1 MKFPL
6 HLSCGHTT
14 RTSIS
19 DPGCNCHGGE
29 RKYTNSNEPSPVDK
43 ALDQFLGQ
51 WATVLGNYG
60 CQLPSGRKH
69 GPCPVCGGKDRFR
82 FDDKSG
88 RGTWYCSQCEPSSGG
103 GLLLLSRFIRK
114 SVMDTAKELLGDD
127 ELRTIAPKRVHI
139 IDHDAVRAANIEQ
152 AKKGA
157 AMLMASAI
165 SKAHKY
171 LDDKGLFMDGLVNGE
186 AIYSKDGIIPAGG
199 LLLVPVYKA
208 GELVNVQK
216 ITKDGVKRPL
226 YGGDMQGVQHV
237 IDGSIKCVAVVEG
250 YATGVTVNKL
260 TKFKTYVAFNT
271 GNLEAAVVQA
281 KQDHPESK
289 IIVFGDHDEI
299 DPAHNRRPGEYYAN
313 KAADPYCATVA
324 LPPELGDWDDYRQ
337 AHGDDECKAA
347 MRVAVGIKPKSV
359 TVAPQ
364 AKPKPEPT
372 TEPAS
377 KPTPTQTS
385 KPTQTST
392 PTPAPQQMPAF
403 GSWMGNDKPNAAP
416 KKPTGINA
424 LPEGISL
431 DDVDVDNP
439 PGLAGDIVRYMKS
452 GAHRK
457 LEGGAF
463 SAMAIQT
470 MAMAGSGLRGFR
482 NSKLSLIT
490 ITLGVSASGKD
501 RAQSV
506 SKNVLG
512 ESGIHVYGDIRSDK
526 DIIRAAAHD
535 DGRCFYIKDEAH
547 SLLGDSLGGK
557 DKNTSKIPA
566 TLMEIATSSLY
577 ILSKLHSEEFESTLG
592 SKKARY
598 EKMVLAKED
607 IRLGF
612 NTELEKEKIKHI
624 DHEILQ
630 LKEKI
635 KEVDR
640 VAYAIEHGI
649 RDPALNL
656 AALSTP
662 QKLSGI
668 IDEDSIESGFLGRAL
683 IFDCGVERVQND
695 SLNDYDKWEENGY
708 ESHEDRMLYERIKVG
723 VGMIVQKS
731 NDVRNGRV
739 EADFSGIDYKT
750 LATPAASR
758 MMFDIAVH
766 YDQQE
771 YLNHPRLG
779 ALYARLSERVMSVAS
794 SLALYNVIDG
804 NVTVD
809 VEHVKYALL
818 VALNSIKH
826 LESNLRIN
834 EAKDGETIESK
845 IEGIKEAIVKR
856 LKVNKGDK
864 EEGWR
869 YKSKLKEFL
878 KRQKYYQE
886 IAKDLLKHNQ
896 DAFENSIMSL
906 RGEGKVEVNGQRIR
920 LKQ

>member
-1 MKFPL
+1 MRFPL
-6 HLSCGHTT
+6 ILSCGHTT
-14 RTSIS
+14 STSIN
-19 DPGCNCHGGE
+19 DLGCGCHSGE
-29 RKYTNSNEPSPVDK
+29 RKYSSNNEPSPVDK
-43 ALDQFLGQ
+43 VLDQFNGQ

-60 CQLPSGRKH
+60 CQLPHGRKH

-82 FDDKSG
+82 FDDKNG

-103 GLLLLSRFIRK
+103 GLLLLSRYINK
-114 SVMDTAKELLGDD
+114 TVMKTAKELLGDD
-127 ELRTIAPKRVHI
+127 ELKTIAPKRVHVV
-139 IDHDAVRAANIEQ
+139 DHDAVRAANIEQ

-157 AMLMASAI
+157 AMLMASAVL
-165 SKAHKY
+165 APHVY
-171 LDDKGLFMDGLVNGE
+171 MDNKGLFGKWLVNSSP
-186 AIYSKDGIIPAGG
+186 IYGRDGIIPVGD
-199 LLLVPVYKA
+199 LLLVPVYKK

-216 ITKDGVKRPL
+216 ITADAQKRPL
-226 YGGDMQGVQHV
+226 YGGDMQGVHHI
-237 IDGSIKCVAVVEG
+237 IDGAVKSVAIVEG
-250 YATGVTVNKL
+250 YATGVTVNRL
-260 TKFKTYVAFNT
+260 TKWKTYVSFNT
-271 GNLEAAVVQA
+271 GNLAEAVKQA
-281 KQDHPESK
+281 KEDHPDSR
-289 IIVFGDHDEI
+289 IVVFGDHDEI
-299 DPAHNRRPGEYYAN
+299 DLAHNRRPGEYFAN
-313 KAADPYCATVA
+313 KAADPFGA
-324 LPPELGDWDDYRQ
+324 LVVIPDELGDWDDYRQ
-337 AHGDDECKAA
+337 KHGEDKCKVAMRDAIKRDSGVASVKEVEPAPAA
-347 MRVAVGIKPKSV
+347 MP
-359 TVAPQ
+359 AP
-364 AKPKPEPT
+364 AP
-372 TEPAS
+372 S
-377 KPTPTQTS
+377 
-385 KPTQTST
+385 
-392 PTPAPQQMPAF
+392 PAPQQMPRPAF
-403 GSWMGNDKPNAAP
+403 LSWMGSDTANSNAPAL
-416 KKPTGINA
+416 KKLTGINA
-424 LPEGISL
+424 LPVGIVL

-439 PGLAGDIVRYMKS
+439 PGLAGDIVRYMKA

-501 RAQSV
+501 RAQTV
-506 SKNVLG
+506 SKSVLG

-547 SLLGDSLGGK
+547 TLLGDSLGGK

-592 SKKARY
+592 SRRARY
-598 EKMVLAKED
+598 EKMILAKED
-607 IRLGF
+607 IRMGF
-612 NTELEKEKIKHI
+612 NVDLEQEKIKHI
-624 DHEILQ
+624 NHEIEQ
-630 LKEKI
+630 LKLKV

-640 VAYAIEHGI
+640 VAHAIENGI

-695 SLNDYDKWEENGY
+695 SLGDYEKWEENGY
-708 ESHEDRMLYERIKVG
+708 ESHDDRVLYEHIKAQ
-723 VGMIVQKS
+723 VGMIVQMS
-731 NDVRNGRV
+731 NDVRNGRI
-739 EADFSGIDYKT
+739 EADFNGQSYKT

-779 ALYARLSERVMSVAS
+779 ALYARLSERVMSVSS
-794 SLALYNVIDG
+794 SLALYNVING
-804 NVTVD
+804 NVTID
-809 VEHVKYALL
+809 VQHVKYALL

-845 IEGIKEAIVKR
+845 IEGIKEAIIKR

-864 EEGWR
+864 DEGWR
-869 YKSKLKEFL
+869 FKSKLKEFL

-906 RGEGKVEVNGQRIR
+906 RGEGKVEVSGQRIR
-920 LKQ
+920 LK

>member
-6 HLSCGHTT
+6 ILSCGHTT
-14 RTSIS
+14 RTSLS
-19 DPGCNCHGGE
+19 DPGCGCHSGE
-29 RKYTNSNEPSPVDK
+29 RQYKNNSNEPSPVDK
-43 ALDQFLGQ
+43 ALDQFHGQ
-51 WATVLGNYG
+51 WSTVLGNYG

-82 FDDKSG
+82 FDDKNG
-88 RGTWYCSQCEPSSGG
+88 RGTWFCSQCEPQSGG
-103 GLLLLSRFIRK
+103 GLLLLSRFINK
-114 SVMDTAKELLGDD
+114 TVMETAKELIGDD
-127 ELRTIAPKRVHI
+127 ELKTIAPKRVHI
-139 IDHDAVRAANIEQ
+139 VDHDAVRAANIEQ

-157 AMLMASAI
+157 VLLMASAV

-171 LDDKGLFMDGLVNGE
+171 LDDKGLFMDGLVNGQP
-186 AIYSKDGIIPAGG
+186 IYSKDGVIPAGG

-216 ITKDGVKRPL
+216 ITEDGVKRPL
-226 YGGDMQGVQHV
+226 FGGDMQGVHHI
-237 IDGSIKCVAVVEG
+237 IDGATKNIAVVEG

-271 GNLEAAVVQA
+271 GNLEEAVRQV
-281 KQDHPESK
+281 KIHYPESNLV
-289 IIVFGDHDEI
+289 VFGDHDEI

-313 KAADPYCATVA
+313 KAADPFAAVVA

-337 AHGDDECKAA
+337 KHGDDACKVA
-347 MRVAVGIKPKSV
+347 MRLAIGIKPK
-359 TVAPQ
+359 VADVVPQ
-364 AKPKPEPT
+364 TKAVPETKQTPNPEPKPKPMP
-372 TEPAS
+372 
-377 KPTPTQTS
+377 
-385 KPTQTST
+385 
-392 PTPAPQQMPAF
+392 PQQQPMPAF
-403 GSWMGNDKPNAAP
+403 GSWMGGAKPSSTP
-416 KKPTGINA
+416 KKLTGINA
-424 LPEGISL
+424 LPANINL

-439 PGLAGDIVRYMKS
+439 PGLAGDIVKYMKS

-463 SAMAIQT
+463 AAMAIQC

-506 SKNVLG
+506 SKNLLG

-526 DIIRAAAHD
+526 DIIRAAAYD

-547 SLLGDSLGGK
+547 TLLGDSLGGK

-577 ILSKLHSEEFESTLG
+577 ILSKLHADEFEATLS

-598 EKMVLAKED
+598 EKMIMAKED

-630 LKEKI
+630 LKEKS

-640 VAYAIEHGI
+640 VAYAIEHGVK
-649 RDPALNL
+649 DPALNL

-662 QKLSGI
+662 QKLAGI
-668 IDEDSIESGFLGRAL
+668 IDEDGIESGFLGRAL

-695 SLNDYDKWEENGY
+695 SLNDFGKWEENGY
-708 ESHEDRMLYERIKVG
+708 ESHDDKMLYEKLKAGI
-723 VGMIVQKS
+723 GMIVQSS
-731 NDVRNGRV
+731 NDVRNGHI
-739 EADFSGIDYKT
+739 ESSFTGKDSKT
-750 LATPAASR
+750 LATPEASR

-779 ALYARLSERVMSVAS
+779 ALYARLSERVMSVSS
-794 SLALYNVIDG
+794 SLALYNEVNG

-834 EAKDGETIESK
+834 EAKDGDTIESK
-845 IEGIKEAIVKR
+845 IEGIKEAITKR

-864 EEGWR
+864 DDGWR

-878 KRQKYYQE
+878 KRQTYYQE

-906 RGEGKVEVNGQRIR
+906 RGEGKVEIDGQRIR
-920 LKQ
+920 LK

>member
-6 HLSCGHTT
+6 ILSCGHTT
-14 RTSIS
+14 RKSLS
-19 DPGCNCHGGE
+19 DIGCGCHSGE
-29 RKYTNSNEPSPVDK
+29 RQYKNNSNDPSPVDR
-43 ALDQFLGQ
+43 ALDQFNGQ
-51 WATVLGNYG
+51 WETVLGNYG
-60 CQLPSGRKH
+60 CQLPHGRKH

-82 FDDKSG
+82 FDDKNG
-88 RGTWYCSQCEPSSGG
+88 RGTWFCSQCEPSSGG
-103 GLLLLSRFIRK
+103 GLLLLSRFINK
-114 SVMDTAKELLGDD
+114 TVMETAKELIGDD
-127 ELRTIAPKRVHI
+127 ELKTIAPKRVHI
-139 IDHDAVRAANIEQ
+139 VDHDAVRAANIEQ

-157 AMLMASAI
+157 ARLMASAVL
-165 SKAHKY
+165 APHAY
-171 LDDKGLFMDGLVNGE
+171 MNAKGLTGEWLVNGSP
-186 AIYSKDGIIPAGG
+186 IYGRNGIVPIGD
-199 LLLVPVYKA
+199 LLLVPVYKK

-216 ITKDGVKRPL
+216 ITEDGVKRPL
-226 YGGDMQGVQHV
+226 FGGDMQGVQHI
-237 IDGSIKCVAVVEG
+237 IDGITKNIAVVEG

-260 TKFKTYVAFNT
+260 TKFKTYVAFNA
-271 GNLEAAVVQA
+271 GNLEEAVRQV
-281 KQDHPESK
+281 KIDCPESN
-289 IIVFGDHDEI
+289 IVVFGDHDEI
-299 DPAHNRRPGEYYAN
+299 DTAHNRRPGEYFAN
-313 KAADPYCATVA
+313 KAADPFAAIVA
-324 LPPELGDWDDYRQ
+324 LPDELGDWDDYRQ
-337 AHGDDECKAA
+337 KHGDDACKAA
-347 MRVAVGIKPKSV
+347 MRLAICIKPKSV
-359 TVAPQ
+359 DVVPE
-364 AKPKPEPT
+364 PKPST
-372 TEPAS
+372 
-377 KPTPTQTS
+377 TPTNKLQ
-385 KPTQTST
+385 
-392 PTPAPQQMPAF
+392 PAF
-403 GSWMGNDKPNAAP
+403 GSWMGEAKPSSAP
-416 KKPTGINA
+416 KKIAGINA
-424 LPEGISL
+424 LPANINL
-431 DDVDVDNP
+431 DDVDVDDP

-463 SAMAIQT
+463 SAMAIQC

-506 SKNVLG
+506 SKNLLG

-526 DIIRAAAHD
+526 DVIRAAAYD

-547 SLLGDSLGGK
+547 TLLGDSLGGK

-566 TLMEIATSSLY
+566 TLMEISTSSHY
-577 ILSKLHSEEFESTLG
+577 ILSKLHADEFEATLS

-598 EKMVLAKED
+598 EKMITAKED

-630 LKEKI
+630 LKEKS

-640 VAYAIEHGI
+640 VAYAIEHGVK
-649 RDPALNL
+649 DPALNL

-662 QKLSGI
+662 QKLAGI

-695 SLNDYDKWEENGY
+695 SLNDFGQWEENGY
-708 ESHEDRMLYERIKVG
+708 ESHDDKMLYEKIKAG
-723 VGMIVQKS
+723 IGMIVQSS
-731 NDVRNGRV
+731 NDVRNGHI
-739 EADFSGIDYKT
+739 ESSFTGKDTKT
-750 LATPAASR
+750 LATPEASR

-779 ALYARLSERVMSVAS
+779 ALYARLSERVMSVSS
-794 SLALYNVIDG
+794 SLALYNEVNG
-804 NVTVD
+804 NVTID
-809 VEHVKYALL
+809 VQHVKYALL

-845 IEGIKEAIVKR
+845 IEGIKEAITKR
-856 LKVNKGDK
+856 LKVNAGDK
-864 EEGWR
+864 DDGWR

-906 RGEGKVEVNGQRIR
+906 RGEGKVEINGQRIR
-920 LKQ
+920 LK

>member
-1 MKFPL
+1 MRFPL
-6 HLSCGHTT
+6 LLSCGHTT
-14 RTSIS
+14 RTSID
-19 DPGCNCHGGE
+19 DPGCGCHSGE
-29 RKYTNSNEPSPVDK
+29 RQYNNSNEPSPVDK

-51 WATVLGNYG
+51 WPTVLGNYG
-60 CQLPSGRKH
+60 CQLPHGRKH

-82 FDDKSG
+82 FDDKNG
-88 RGTWYCSQCEPSSGG
+88 RGTWFCSQCEPSSGG
-103 GLLLLSRFIRK
+103 GLLLLSRFINK
-114 SVMDTAKELLGDD
+114 TVMETAKELIGDD
-127 ELRTIAPKRVHI
+127 QLKTMAPKRVHI
-139 IDHDAVRAANIEQ
+139 VDHDAVRAANIEQ

-157 AMLMASAI
+157 ALLMASAV

-171 LDDKGLFMDGLVNGE
+171 LDDKGLFMDGLVNGQP
-186 AIYSKDGIIPAGG
+186 IYSRDGVIPAGG

-216 ITKDGVKRPL
+216 ITEDGVKRPL
-226 YGGDMQGVQHV
+226 FGGDMQGVHHI
-237 IDGSIKCVAVVEG
+237 IDGTTKTIAVVEG
-250 YATGVTVNKL
+250 YATGKTVNKL

-271 GNLEAAVVQA
+271 GNLEAAVRQA
-281 KQDHPESK
+281 KADHPDSK

-299 DPAHNRRPGEYYAN
+299 DPVHNRRPGEYYAN
-313 KAADPYCATVA
+313 KAADPFAVIVA

-337 AHGDDECKAA
+337 EHGDDACKTA
-347 MRVAVGIKPKSV
+347 MREAIGIKPKASPAV
-359 TVAPQ
+359 KTAPEVKTVPKLTQVSAP
-364 AKPKPEPT
+364 A
-372 TEPAS
+372 
-377 KPTPTQTS
+377 
-385 KPTQTST
+385 
-392 PTPAPQQMPAF
+392 PTPAPQPPMPAF
-403 GSWMGNDKPNAAP
+403 GSWMGGGNDKPKP
-416 KKPTGINA
+416 KATGINA
-424 LPEGISL
+424 LPANINL
-431 DDVDVDNP
+431 DDVDVDSP
-439 PGLAGDIVRYMKS
+439 PGLAGDIVKYMKV

-463 SAMAIQT
+463 SAMAIQC

-506 SKNVLG
+506 SKNLLG

-526 DIIRAAAHD
+526 DIIRAAAYD

-547 SLLGDSLGGK
+547 TLLGDSLGGK

-577 ILSKLHSEEFESTLG
+577 ILSKLHADEFEATLS

-598 EKMVLAKED
+598 EKMIMAKED

-612 NTELEKEKIKHI
+612 NTDLEKEKIKHI

-630 LKEKI
+630 LKEKS

-640 VAYAIEHGI
+640 VAYAIEHGVK
-649 RDPALNL
+649 DPALNL

-662 QKLSGI
+662 QKLAGI

-695 SLNDYDKWEENGY
+695 SLNDYSQWESNGY
-708 ESHEDRMLYERIKVG
+708 ESHEDKMLYEKLKAGI
-723 VGMIVQKS
+723 GMIVQAS
-731 NDVRNGRV
+731 NDVRNGHI
-739 EADFSGIDYKT
+739 ESSFTGKNTKT

-794 SLALYNVIDG
+794 SLALYNEVDG
-804 NVTVD
+804 NVTVEVD
-809 VEHVKYALL
+809 HVKYALL

-845 IEGIKEAIVKR
+845 IEGIKEAIIKR

-864 EEGWR
+864 DEGWR

-878 KRQKYYQE
+878 KRQTYYQE

-920 LKQ
+920 LK